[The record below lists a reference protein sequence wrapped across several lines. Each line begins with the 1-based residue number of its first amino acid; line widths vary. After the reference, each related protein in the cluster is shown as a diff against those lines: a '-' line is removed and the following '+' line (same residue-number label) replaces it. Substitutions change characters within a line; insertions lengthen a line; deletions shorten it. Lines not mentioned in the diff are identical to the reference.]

1 MTRERNAS
9 SWDRRTLVKVAGG
22 TVLTAATLGATRLPV
37 KAAGGA
43 SPTGLRGPL
52 AAGRQPADRMAEL
65 AIDLATEPATLDP
78 ALVYDADSW
87 SVVHSVYDALVQYG
101 PDGELQPLLAES
113 LEQTDPLTWEARL
126 RPGVVFHNGEPF
138 DAASVAFSVA
148 HIQDPAT
155 GSQVAANFAA
165 IEAVEEVEPLLV
177 RFRLS
182 APAPWL
188 PAQMA
193 AWLAMLPP
201 AYAADPA
208 NDFAANPVGTGPY
221 RFAAWERGREIR
233 LDVNPD
239 YAGDGPK
246 GAPIAEAVRFRP
258 VPEATTRV
266 SDLLS
271 RTSSL
276 IRSVPVD
283 QIEAVEEGAVLVAEP
298 LSGSAWIRIPTDVA
312 PFDDVRVR
320 QALNFAVDV
329 DGIVAALLAGN
340 GDRLPNFFVEGGLGW
355 DPGLKPYG
363 YDPEQARALMS
374 EAGYGKGFDTALEFA
389 ASEREEVV
397 LAVAGQLF
405 EVGVRVEAR
414 PVETAT
420 FNATWTD
427 QAAAPLRFATWRPLF
442 DPYTL
447 LSLVVS
453 SEGFLSR
460 HDNVNVQKAIEAA
473 AVEPD
478 PATREKLY
486 REVGRRLRDEP
497 AAIYLYRLT
506 GLYGLAADVPAW
518 TPRAD
523 DYLIAT
529 VVGEG

>member
-1 MTRERNAS
+1 
-9 SWDRRTLVKVAGG
+9 
-22 TVLTAATLGATRLPV
+22 
-37 KAAGGA
+37 
-43 SPTGLRGPL
+43 
-52 AAGRQPADRMAEL
+52 MAEL

-188 PAQMA
+188 PVQMA

-239 YAGDGPK
+239 YAGDGTK
-246 GAPIAEAVRFRP
+246 GAPIAEVVRFRP

-271 RTSSL
+271 GTSNL

-283 QIEAVEEGAVLVAEP
+283 QIEAVEGGAVLVAEP

-320 QALNFAVDV
+320 QAPQLR
-329 DGIVAALLAGN
+329 GRCRRHRGGAAGRQRRAAAQLLRRGRA
-340 GDRLPNFFVEGGLGW
+340 GLGSR
-355 DPGLKPYG
+355 
-363 YDPEQARALMS
+363 PEAL
-374 EAGYGKGFDTALEFA
+374 
-389 ASEREEVV
+389 
-397 LAVAGQLF
+397 
-405 EVGVRVEAR
+405 
-414 PVETAT
+414 
-420 FNATWTD
+420 
-427 QAAAPLRFATWRPLF
+427 
-442 DPYTL
+442 
-447 LSLVVS
+447 
-453 SEGFLSR
+453 
-460 HDNVNVQKAIEAA
+460 
-473 AVEPD
+473 
-478 PATREKLY
+478 
-486 REVGRRLRDEP
+486 RL
-497 AAIYLYRLT
+497 
-506 GLYGLAADVPAW
+506 
-518 TPRAD
+518 
-523 DYLIAT
+523 
-529 VVGEG
+529 